1 MVVPT
6 RELVNITLSPTA
18 IANISNNLTSNSDI
32 NIVVDS
38 LDNLYDIGNGFKKGR
53 GCSLSL
59 SIHKPRS
66 LSISLSEYS
75 KEYHICVKRKGNRM
89 DKDKSVTSI
98 GSIKVE
104 YAFQEGQK
112 DQVSKV
118 TDITNNMLQQ
128 HVLSE
133 DPASS
138 STTSNSMFNI
148 QLNYN
153 INQALDLEEWNGNF
167 HAILL
172 HGTMEHLVLD
182 VKNIKDSLHRMGKYI
197 RGKSIDNT
205 NSNDVKDLE
214 GIGNVV

>member
-1 MVVPT
+1 MVAPT
-6 RELVNITLSPTA
+6 RELANITLSPTA
-18 IANISNNLTSNSDI
+18 IANVSNNLTPNSDI
-32 NIVVDS
+32 DIVVDP
-38 LDNLYDIGNGFKKGR
+38 LDNLYNIGNSFEEGR
-53 GCSLSL
+53 GRSLSL
-59 SIHKPRS
+59 SMHKPRF

-75 KEYHICVKRKGNRM
+75 KEYYIRVKRKSNRI
-89 DKDKSVTSI
+89 DEDEPVTSI

-112 DQVSKV
+112 DQVSKA

-153 INQALDLEEWNGNF
+153 INQALDPEEWDGNF
-167 HAILL
+167 H
-172 HGTMEHLVLD
+172 GTLGVRCQEHQRLSSQ
-182 VKNIKDSLHRMGKYI
+182 NGKI
-197 RGKSIDNT
+197 HQR
-205 NSNDVKDLE
+205 
-214 GIGNVV
+214 